1 MLPALSPSILHHT
14 VAAGPDTS
22 GFNIRQQDLHGANAQ
37 YAQPPDH
44 GLWPQLQ
51 AAPKTALCTWAAYGA
66 KAIRGWA
73 AGRLSVGGSRS
84 ADIQRCLQL
93 SARRRRNKKD
103 LQAILHS
110 GSELVPL
117 STTTTEHAVAAA
129 GRMRA
134 NLLSSVIFT
143 RGKESVP

>member
-51 AAPKTALCTWAAYGA
+51 PAPKTALCTQHTARKPY
-66 KAIRGWA
+66 A
-73 AGRLSVGGSRS
+73 AGQPAGSRS
-84 ADIQRCLQL
+84 V
-93 SARRRRNKKD
+93 
-103 LQAILHS
+103 
-110 GSELVPL
+110 E
-117 STTTTEHAVAAA
+117 VALPRSN
-129 GRMRA
+129 GVS
-134 NLLSSVIFT
+134 N
-143 RGKESVP
+143 